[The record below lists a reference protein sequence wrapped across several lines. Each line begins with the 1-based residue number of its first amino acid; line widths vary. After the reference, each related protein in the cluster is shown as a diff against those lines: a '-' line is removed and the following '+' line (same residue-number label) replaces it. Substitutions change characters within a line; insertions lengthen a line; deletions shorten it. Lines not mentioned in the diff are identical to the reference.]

1 MKALLERPR
10 RSDSDDSRV
19 CEPVKSHSHRAQ
31 PYNGGMGADPPDR
44 LRLAELIAAL
54 SLATDLGLGQPMAHG
69 LRTCLIAISL
79 GRALGLPERQLADT
93 YYTTLLRFVGCT
105 SDSPDLMDFAAG
117 EDVRFRQLMVA
128 IGNDTPEEMAPHLAQ
143 FMEAVGAGGNIPAR
157 VREALG
163 SPDGVGAQIAAVH
176 CEVATMLA
184 TRLGLGPTVCD
195 ALQHAF
201 ERWDGRGFPNGR
213 SGEEVPSPIRL
224 AVVARDIEVLTRT
237 RGLEETRDAL
247 RRRRD
252 RAFDPHIVDA
262 FLDRGARIV
271 TDIEARDVWSEVLLC
286 EPGVPRWV
294 PLGRIDETLTAFADF
309 ADAKTAF
316 TLGHSRGVAELAE
329 TAAQHLGLPP
339 ADVTCVRRAGLLHD
353 IGRSGVPNAVW
364 EQKGPLSVDQWERVR
379 LHVYYTERILT
390 RCECFRPICA
400 IAAAHHERLDGSGYH
415 RGSRGADLDIRARVL
430 AAADACQAMLQPR
443 PHRPARTV
451 GEAAGELRRDVT
463 AGRLDSQAVEAV
475 LGSAGVPRRNTKPS
489 RPGNLTDREIEVLR
503 LMAQG
508 CSNREM
514 AASLGIT
521 PKTAG
526 HHVQHIY
533 DKIGVSTRAAAALFA
548 VENRLL
554 QP

>member
-1 MKALLERPR
+1 M
-10 RSDSDDSRV
+10 
-19 CEPVKSHSHRAQ
+19 Q
-31 PYNGGMGADPPDR
+31 PYNCSMGADPPDR

-54 SLATDLGLGQPMAHG
+54 SLATDLGLGQPMAHV
-69 LRTCLIAISL
+69 LRTCLIAVGL
-79 GRALGLPERQLADT
+79 GRALGLPVRQLADT

-105 SDSPDLMDFAAG
+105 SDSRDLMDFAAG

-128 IGNDTPEEMAPHLAQ
+128 IGNDTPDEMAPHIVR
-143 FMEAVGAGGNIPAR
+143 FMEAVGARGDIPAR
-157 VREALG
+157 VREALE
-163 SPDGVGAQIAAVH
+163 SPDGIGAQIAAVH

-201 ERWDGRGFPNGR
+201 ERWDGRGFPHGQ

-262 FLDRGARIV
+262 FLDHGARIV
-271 TDIEARDVWSEVLLC
+271 ADIEARDVWSEVLRC

-294 PLGRIDETLTAFADF
+294 PAGRIDETLTTFADF
-309 ADAKTAF
+309 ADAKTPF

-329 TAAQHLGLPP
+329 TAAHNLGLSS
-339 ADVTCVRRAGLLHD
+339 ADATCVRRAGLLRD
-353 IGRSGVPNAVW
+353 IGRSGVPNAIW

-379 LHVYYTERILT
+379 LHVYYTERVLM
-390 RCECFRPICA
+390 RCECLQAIGA

-415 RGSRGADLDIRARVL
+415 RGSRGPDLDSRARVL
-430 AAADACQAMLQPR
+430 AAADACRAMLQPR
-443 PHRPARTV
+443 PHRPARTLDD
-451 GEAAGELRRDVT
+451 AARELRRDVS
-463 AGRLDSQAVEAV
+463 AGQLDPQAVEAV
-475 LGSAGVPRRNTKPS
+475 LASAGAPSRRTTPS

-503 LMAQG
+503 LVAQG
-508 CSNREM
+508 RSNREM

-521 PKTAG
+521 PKTVG

-533 DKIGVSTRAAAALFA
+533 DKVGVSTRAAAAVFA

-554 QP
+554 YS